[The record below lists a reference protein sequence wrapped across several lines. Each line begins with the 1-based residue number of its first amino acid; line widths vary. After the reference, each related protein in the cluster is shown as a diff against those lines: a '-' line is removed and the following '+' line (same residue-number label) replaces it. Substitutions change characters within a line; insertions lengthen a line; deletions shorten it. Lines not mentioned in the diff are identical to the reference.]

1 MCDSAY
7 LQAVLIQDVF
17 KDVLDHV
24 CPQLIS
30 LIVVYVNDDN
40 ADFVS
45 LRQILLHGSGIWSR
59 IKNEDSTVGPILS
72 LIILYIMT
80 TQNLQRHKS
89 NEQHIQQA
97 KSHNSPPHKVVKPKK
112 TTNYHKKTNKL
123 K

>member
-1 MCDSAY
+1 MPIYKRWSA
-7 LQAVLIQDVF
+7 LIQDVF
-17 KDVLDHV
+17 RNVLDHV

-45 LRQILLHGSGIWSR
+45 LRQILLHGFGVWSR

-80 TQNLQRHKS
+80 TQ
-89 NEQHIQQA
+89 
-97 KSHNSPPHKVVKPKK
+97 SHSEAEFKWTKHSASEI
-112 TTNYHKKTNKL
+112 T
-123 K
+123 